1 MKTTVNNIVILGG
14 GTSGWMAAAMLAK
27 CLSRANITLVES
39 EQIGTIGV
47 GEATIPSI
55 HFFND
60 ILGIRSTDFAKATAG
75 SFKLGIQFE
84 NWRQQGEHY
93 FHGFGSTGAGMW
105 AAGFHEYWKRGVEL
119 GISKPFG
126 VYNFEG
132 MAAKAGKF
140 AHEQGGLN
148 FAYHL
153 DAALYAKR
161 LKEEALRHGVVRKEG
176 KVSQVHT
183 RKEDGFITHL
193 EMENGTRIDG
203 DFFIDCSGFRG
214 LLIAEALETPFV
226 DWSHWLPMNRA
237 IPLQT
242 RLESP
247 PSPYT
252 RSIAHHAGW
261 QWRIPLQH
269 RMGNGIVYCNQYMSD
284 DEALDKLTSE
294 VEGEVLTEPRVIEF
308 VTGHRE
314 KLWNKNC
321 VALGLAGGFIEPLES
336 TALHLVQQGIMQLI
350 KYFPSYGVNDLEI
363 AQYNDYM
370 TSDYQDIRDFIVLH
384 YCQTQRDDSPFWRH
398 CTSMALPA
406 SLQKRMALF
415 AETGRFVQRKDEIF
429 SDSWLQVMIGQGLVP
444 KKHHPLAD
452 EMPTDALAGFLD
464 DIETS
469 IRKKVNAL
477 PSHQEYLNRYCKSE
491 N

>member
-1 MKTTVNNIVILGG
+1 MKTTVNDIVILGG

-27 CLSRANITLVES
+27 CLSKVNITLVES

-60 ILGIRSTDFAKATAG
+60 ILGIRSTEFAKATAG

-84 NWRQQGEHY
+84 NWTKQGEQY
-93 FHGFGSTGAGMW
+93 FHGFGSSGAGMW
-105 AAGFHEYWKRGVEL
+105 AAGFHEYWKRGLEL
-119 GISKPFG
+119 GVSKPFG
-126 VYNFEG
+126 TYNFEG

-140 AHEQGGLN
+140 AHMKGGLN

-161 LKEEALRHGVVRKEG
+161 LKAEALRHGVVRKEG
-176 KVSQVHT
+176 KISQVQI
-183 RKEDGFITHL
+183 RAIDGFISHL
-193 EMENGTRIDG
+193 EMENGTQING

-214 LLIAEALETPFV
+214 LLIAEALKTPFV
-226 DWSHWLPMNRA
+226 DWSHWLPMNSA

-247 PSPYT
+247 PPPFT

-261 QWRIPLQH
+261 QWRIPLQQ
-269 RMGNGIVYCNQYMSD
+269 RMGNGIVYCNQHMSD
-284 DEALDKLTSE
+284 DEALNRLLSD
-294 VEGEVLTEPRVIEF
+294 VEGDALSEPRVINF
-308 VTGHRE
+308 TTGHRE
-314 KLWNKNC
+314 KLWHKNC

-350 KYFPSYGVNDLEI
+350 KYFPSYGINDLEV

-370 TSDYQDIRDFIVLH
+370 TADYQDIRDFIILH
-384 YCQTQRDDSPFWRH
+384 YCQTQRDDSPFWQH
-398 CTSMALPA
+398 CKSMELPV
-406 SLQKRMALF
+406 SLEKRMALF
-415 AETGRFVQRKDEIF
+415 SKTGRFVQRKDEIF
-429 SDSWLQVMIGQGLVP
+429 SDSWLQVMIGQGIVP
-444 KKHHPLAD
+444 KQHHPLAD
-452 EMPTDALAGFLD
+452 ELTTEALQAFLS
-464 DIETS
+464 DIEQD
-469 IRKKVNAL
+469 IKNKVNAL
-477 PSHQEYLNRYCKSE
+477 PSHQEYLQRYCQPGS
-491 N
+491 